1 MTAGQPEAAPQDA
14 PTTAAE
20 ARTGR
25 RLTGALA
32 LAAAVL
38 LMSLPWQAA
47 VPKGTDPLAQGWW
60 SHPAV
65 FPGVT
70 LTLILIF
77 ASLLH
82 LKLRRQAGEGAGQ
95 SLAVQFEFGAYFIC
109 FIFLMGLV
117 GFGLSMLIFST
128 LGLWRSGFA
137 LWRSALYAAILT
149 AILVV
154 LFRLVLTIWFPPS
167 LLSSLMPA
175 TIGNFLEIYF

>member
-1 MTAGQPEAAPQDA
+1 
-14 PTTAAE
+14 
-20 ARTGR
+20 
-25 RLTGALA
+25 
-32 LAAAVL
+32 
-38 LMSLPWQAA
+38 
-47 VPKGTDPLAQGWW
+47 
-60 SHPAV
+60 
-65 FPGVT
+65 VT

>member
-1 MTAGQPEAAPQDA
+1 MTAAKPEAAPHDA
-14 PTTAAE
+14 PITAAE
-20 ARTGR
+20 AKTGR

-38 LMSLPWQAA
+38 LVSLPWQAA

-65 FPGVT
+65 FPG
-70 LTLILIF
+70 LTLVLILAF

-82 LKLRRQAGEGAGQ
+82 FKLRRQAGADAAE
-95 SLAVQFEFGAYFIC
+95 SLAVQLEFGVYFIG

-117 GFGLSMLIFST
+117 GFGLSVLIFST
-128 LGLWRSGFA
+128 LGLWRSGFPA
-137 LWRSALYAAILT
+137 KRSALYAVILT

-167 LLSSLMPA
+167 LLSNLLPA
-175 TIGNFLEIYF
+175 AIGNFLEIYF